1 MELAHINSMTS
12 RPPSYN
18 SNSAQGGVSG
28 GSFPQHDQDNDKDDR
43 FVCNICLDPVRDPV
57 TTLCGHLFCWPCLYR
72 WLESQHSTCPI
83 CLAGVS
89 KENVIPLFIK
99 GAENDPR
106 NKSQEEGVPN
116 RPNAQRPE
124 APARNSGLGT
134 NTVGNGQFAGLSFTA
149 GRQYLQFP
157 CVFHFDLGF
166 GFFPSLFGLQFQSF
180 VDPAPSAQGRQ
191 LTPMEEEQAQISRVL
206 IAMCCAVVVFLFVL

>member
-1 MELAHINSMTS
+1 MSHWCMELAHINAMTS
-12 RPPSYN
+12 RPPSYS
-18 SNSAQGGVSG
+18 SNSTQGGIG
-28 GSFPQHDQDNDKDDR
+28 GNAFSPHDQDSDKDER

-106 NKSQEEGVPN
+106 NKSQEEGIPN

-124 APARNSGLGT
+124 APARNSGLGA

-149 GRQYLQFP
+149 GERFY
-157 CVFHFDLGF
+157 
-166 GFFPSLFGLQFQSF
+166 
-180 VDPAPSAQGRQ
+180 
-191 LTPMEEEQAQISRVL
+191 
-206 IAMCCAVVVFLFVL
+206 